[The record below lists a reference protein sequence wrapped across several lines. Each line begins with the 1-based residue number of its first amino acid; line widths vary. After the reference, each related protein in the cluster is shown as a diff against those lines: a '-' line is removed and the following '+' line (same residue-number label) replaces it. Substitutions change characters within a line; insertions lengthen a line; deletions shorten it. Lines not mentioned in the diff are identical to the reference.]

1 MLPVEQDV
9 IDLID
14 SRVESF
20 DLIEQMCN
28 DITCKPTK
36 YAKRCKIECEEIC
49 LCHFLG
55 LAYPNTPDST
65 AQRIAR

>member
-20 DLIEQMCN
+20 DFIEQVCN
-28 DITCKPTK
+28 DIACKPTE
-36 YAKRCKIECEEIC
+36 YAERCKIECEEV
-49 LCHFLG
+49 
-55 LAYPNTPDST
+55 
-65 AQRIAR
+65 